1 MMRRNGGL
9 GEGANG
15 SRPTDNPPPNPH
27 PQSLRAFLEPG
38 ESGPTAPPSPASY
51 AGGEGGVGGGQGTVF
66 PGPPPHSILQH
77 PLNKH
82 PRVAVLLGPTAVGKT
97 GVALTLAGYLGAE
110 IINADSLQ
118 VYRDL
123 NIGTAK
129 PSREEQA
136 LVCHHLVGVASPREP
151 YDAARYSREGR
162 AVLAQLH
169 RRGVPPLVVGGT
181 GLYLKALFQGLMD
194 DGEPSEEIRVRLRQE
209 LAALGLPPLY
219 DRLKGLDPEAAS
231 RLHPHDTY
239 RILRALEVM
248 EATGRPLSALQ
259 AAHRFQDCP
268 YEVLKLGLTLPRE
281 ELYRRI
287 EARVEAM
294 LEGGWLEEV
303 RGLLS
308 RYPPDLKPL
317 KALGYRHLMD
327 FLQGRWTWEEALEH
341 LKRDTRRF
349 AKRQF
354 TWFRA
359 DPEIKW
365 FEPEQIEEM
374 RACLQEFFRKDLRGF

>member
-1 MMRRNGGL
+1 MRL
-9 GEGANG
+9 
-15 SRPTDNPPPNPH
+15 
-27 PQSLRAFLEPG
+27 
-38 ESGPTAPPSPASY
+38 
-51 AGGEGGVGGGQGTVF
+51 
-66 PGPPPHSILQH
+66 
-77 PLNKH
+77 
-82 PRVAVLLGPTAVGKT
+82 
-97 GVALTLAGYLGAE
+97 
-110 IINADSLQ
+110 
-118 VYRDL
+118 
-123 NIGTAK
+123 
-129 PSREEQA
+129 REEMEA
-136 LVCHHLVGVASPREP
+136 
-151 YDAARYSREGR
+151 
-162 AVLAQLH
+162 
-169 RRGVPPLVVGGT
+169 
-181 GLYLKALFQGLMD
+181 QGL
-194 DGEPSEEIRVRLRQE
+194 PS
-209 LAALGLPPLY
+209 LY
-219 DRLKGLDPEAAS
+219 DRLKGLDPGAAA

-287 EARVEAM
+287 EDRVTAM
-294 LEGGWLEEV
+294 LKAGWLEEV

-317 KALGYRHLMD
+317 KALGYRHLID

-341 LKRDTRRF
+341 LKRDIRRF

-374 RACLQEFFRKDLRGF
+374 RGCLEEFFGKDLRGF